1 MGLPT
6 VNITLDNGA
15 IGGTPASDDGIAGLI
30 LTGATVSGTN
40 KVTTGNAYGIF
51 SLNEAI
57 TLGIEETG
65 SNAYAYS
72 HIKEFYDT
80 AGTGSELWIMLT
92 TATITM
98 EDMLDKRKTYAPVLL
113 DASKGKIRKLGVSRK
128 SATGVTISNGLDG
141 DVDKALIKGQV
152 LANEYATN
160 FKPFRFLVDGK
171 DFNGTAG
178 DLKDYHTASFNRGG
192 VLIGATSASKNSGL
206 GFAIGYMASL
216 PVQRKI
222 SRVKNGALP
231 ISDAYFSDTKDTE
244 TYENAWNSIHD
255 KGYIF
260 FRTFVGKSGYF
271 FNDDP
276 TATALIDDYASFTR
290 GFVIDK
296 ALVLTYL
303 TYVEEIADEIEVD
316 DDGKLNAALIKDL
329 QGKVENAIELQ
340 MVAAS
345 EASAVRAIIDPNQN
359 ILATGKLNILVRVR
373 PVGYKNFIDVLLGF
387 DNPASA
393 A

>member
-1 MGLPT
+1 
-6 VNITLDNGA
+6 
-15 IGGTPASDDGIAGLI
+15 
-30 LTGATVSGTN
+30 
-40 KVTTGNAYGIF
+40 
-51 SLNEAI
+51 
-57 TLGIEETG
+57 
-65 SNAYAYS
+65 
-72 HIKEFYDT
+72 
-80 AGTGSELWIMLT
+80 
-92 TATITM
+92 M
-98 EDMLDKRKTYAPVLL
+98 EDMLDKTKTYAPVLL

-128 SATGVTISNGLDG
+128 SATGVTIENGLDG

-160 FKPFRFLVDGK
+160 FKSFRFLVDGK
-171 DFNGTAG
+171 DFNGTAS

-192 VLIGATSASKNSGL
+192 VLIGAISASKNSGL

-231 ISDAYFSDTKDTE
+231 FSGAYFTDTKDTE

-276 TATALIDDYASFTR
+276 TATALTDDYASFTR

-316 DDGKLNAALIKDL
+316 DDGKLNPALIKDL

-345 EASAVRAIIDPNQN
+345 EASAVQAIIDPNQN
-359 ILATGKLNILVRVR
+359 ILATNKLNILVRVR
-373 PVGYKNFIDVLLGF
+373 PVGYKNFIDDCLDSRILQTT
-387 DNPASA
+387 NN
-393 A
+393 

>member
-1 MGLPT
+1 MGLPA
-6 VNITLDNGA
+6 VNITLDNEA
-15 IGGTPASDDGIAGLI
+15 IGGVPASDDGIAGLI
-30 LTGATVSGTN
+30 LTGVTVSGAN
-40 KVTTGNAYGIF
+40 KVTAGNAYGIF

-57 TLGIEETG
+57 ALGIEETG
-65 SNAYAYS
+65 SNLYAYS
-72 HIKEFYDT
+72 HIKEFYDR
-80 AGTGSELWIMLT
+80 AGTGSELWIMLV
-92 TATITM
+92 TATTTM
-98 EDMLDKRKTYAPVLL
+98 EDMLDKSKSYATVLL
-113 DASKGKIRKLGVSRK
+113 DAAKGKIRKLGVSRN
-128 SATGVTISNGLDG
+128 SATGVTLVNELDG

-152 LANEYATN
+152 LAEEYAQN
-160 FKPFRFLVDGK
+160 FKSFRFLVDSK

-192 VLIGATSASKNSGL
+192 VLLGATSASKNAGIS
-206 GFAIGYMASL
+206 FAIGYMPSL

-222 SRVKNGALP
+222 SRVKNGAFP
-231 ISDAYFSDTKDTE
+231 ISGAYFTDTSDTE

-260 FRTFVGKSGYF
+260 FRTFIGKSRYF

-276 TATALIDDYASFTR
+276 AAAALTDDYASLTR

-316 DDGKLNAALIKDL
+316 DDGKLNPAIIKDL

-340 MVAAS
+340 MIAAG
-345 EASAVRAIIDPNQN
+345 EASAVQAIIDPNQN

-373 PVGYKNFIDVLLGF
+373 PMGYKNFIEVLLGF
-387 DNPASA
+387 ENPANN
-393 A
+393 